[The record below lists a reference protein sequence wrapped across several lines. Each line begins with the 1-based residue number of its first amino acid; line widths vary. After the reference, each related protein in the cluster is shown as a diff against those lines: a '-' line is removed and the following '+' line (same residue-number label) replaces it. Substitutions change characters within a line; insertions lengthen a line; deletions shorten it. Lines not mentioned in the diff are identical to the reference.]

1 MANKIQ
7 EKKERVETIDEIM
20 MLIEIIRELE
30 ELDDVTGN
38 SYTMK
43 FKVASKI
50 ETLIDKL

>member
-43 FKVASKI
+43 FKVTSKI
-50 ETLIDKL
+50 EALIDKL

>member
-50 ETLIDKL
+50 EGLIDKL